1 MNAQSRVRLGG
12 VRLHGTQKGYGMDEI
27 KDSLD
32 RLSELSDGEIAD
44 LEGRILSNF
53 DKVEKE
59 EPTRETVDAMTGLA
73 DALDAVRGETVRRT
87 DQQKELARL
96 ATEATTRV
104 RGAAAQEASEDETT
118 ASTTDPTKDAEE
130 DDTAD
135 AADDV
140 DSDPAADADD
150 AETEEEKRKRAAG
163 PTAAPSPVPAL
174 AVEDAA
180 TVTAPESAAEALSV
194 DAPAAPADESAEAL
208 AVEAPPAVVVQSP
221 EAVSEAA
228 AALSDS
234 SETADESPSLATD
247 EDKAAAE
254 DEPSD
259 TLSDDTTTQKSEGAV
274 TASAPTSGQVV
285 VTPPAGNR
293 PVPREERTGVQL
305 AITAGADIPGVGS
318 GTKLADMGDVA
329 KAFANRLHTLRNV
342 SGGMGEQ
349 HTVATLNFEYPED
362 RQLGGDDSTNLGR
375 ISKITSPEVI
385 TAAAAVCAPLE
396 TLYDINVCGVTDRPV
411 RDSLARF
418 SADRGG
424 VRIFGAPTLGNCA
437 GLWTTTGSWTTQG
450 RLNIATAANGGGN
463 APFAGFPAMPGAT
476 ATAKGCC
483 DAVCPD
489 PRDVILD
496 AIYAC
501 MRFSNFTNRFF
512 PEVVKANTDLALIN
526 HARFAEQYLLNG
538 IFQQSTA
545 VTVTGAAV
553 GLTRAIIRVIRQ
565 AATGIRRRHR
575 LAVDAPMRVIL
586 PSWLLDAMVADIAM
600 QMPGDGLDALG
611 IAENRLRAIFSDAN
625 VNVTWAID
633 EVGATGQPIPITAQ
647 AAGALQEF
655 PNTVSFPVF
664 PEGSFLYLDGG
675 TLDLGVVRDTT
686 TIAANEYA
694 TFVESFE
701 SVAFT
706 GCESLWITLSDLC
719 VSGAA
724 AALVD
729 TACP

>member
-1 MNAQSRVRLGG
+1 
-12 VRLHGTQKGYGMDEI
+12 MDEI
-27 KDSLD
+27 KDYLD
-32 RLSELSDGEIAD
+32 RLSDLSDGEIAD

-59 EPTRETVDAMTGLA
+59 DPTRETVDAMTGLA
-73 DALDAVRGETVRRT
+73 DALDAVRGETTRRT
-87 DQQKELARL
+87 DQQKELARM
-96 ATEATTRV
+96 ATEASTRV
-104 RGAAAQEASEDETT
+104 RGATAQDASDEETT
-118 ASTTDPTKDAEE
+118 ASTTDPTKDPEDEE
-130 DDTAD
+130 TAD

-140 DSDPAADADD
+140 TEDPSADADD
-150 AETEEEKRKRAAG
+150 EETEEEKRKRAAG
-163 PTAAPSPVPAL
+163 PVAAVPAL
-174 AVEDAA
+174 AVEDTAP
-180 TVTAPESAAEALSV
+180 VTAPESAAEALSV
-194 DAPAAPADESAEAL
+194 DAPAAPAEPVEAL
-208 AVEAPPAVVVQSP
+208 AVETPPAVVVQSP

-228 AALSDS
+228 AATPEAASLSDS
-234 SETADESPSLATD
+234 SETAEESSSLATD

-259 TLSDDTTTQKSEGAV
+259 TLSDDNTTQKSEGAV
-274 TASAPTSGQVV
+274 TASATTSGQVV

-362 RQLGGDDSTNLGR
+362 RQLGGDDSTNLSR
-375 ISKITSPEVI
+375 ISRITSPEVI
-385 TAAAAVCAPLE
+385 TAAAAICAPLE

-424 VRIFGAPTLGNCA
+424 VRMYGTPTLGNCA
-437 GLWTTTGSWTTQG
+437 GLWTTTGSWTAQG
-450 RLNIATAANGGGN
+450 KLNIATAANAGGT
-463 APFAGFPAMPGAT
+463 APYAGFPTMPNAT

-538 IFQQSTA
+538 ISAQSTK
-545 VTVTGAAV
+545 VTVTSSPV

-565 AATGIRRRHR
+565 GATGIRRRHR
-575 LAVDAPMRVIL
+575 LEVNAPMRVIL
-586 PSWLLDAMVADIAM
+586 PSWLLDAMVADIAL
-600 QMPGDGLDALG
+600 QMPGDGLDSLG
-611 IAENRLRAIFSDAN
+611 IAESKLRAIFSDAN

-633 EVGATGQPIPITAQ
+633 EVDATGQPIPIVAQ
-647 AAGALQEF
+647 AAGALQDF
-655 PNTVSFPVF
+655 PTTVSFPLF
-664 PEGSFLYLDGG
+664 PEGAFLYLDGG

-706 GCESLWITLSDLC
+706 GCESLWITLSGLC

-729 TACP
+729 TACA